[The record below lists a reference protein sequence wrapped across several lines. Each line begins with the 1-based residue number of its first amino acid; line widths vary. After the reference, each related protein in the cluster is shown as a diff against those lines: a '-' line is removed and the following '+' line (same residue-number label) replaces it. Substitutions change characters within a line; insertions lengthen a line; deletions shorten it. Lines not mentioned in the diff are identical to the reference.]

1 MCSSQTIGCYRDHS
15 ILRNHVSNIEFILI
29 MNYWC
34 SVVRALVK
42 FVQEHLADPT
52 IKFYLCKLLCL
63 MLAANDGVNIDTTP
77 PKTVLTNAKLTL
89 VEAGLVPASI
99 VHFGLHDNKG
109 TNNRIQLVV
118 IT

>member
-1 MCSSQTIGCYRDHS
+1 
-15 ILRNHVSNIEFILI
+15 
-29 MNYWC
+29 
-34 SVVRALVK
+34 
-42 FVQEHLADPT
+42 
-52 IKFYLCKLLCL
+52 
-63 MLAANDGVNIDTTP
+63 MLAIDGVNIDTTP